1 MKNKNLGQKQFV
13 TMDVDMIKSFVSITN
28 VLVAP
33 VKRKSRYIL
42 LPIF

>member
-13 TMDVDMIKSFVSITN
+13 TMDVDMIKSYVSIMN
-28 VLVAP
+28 DQY
-33 VKRKSRYIL
+33 VKIKSRYIL